1 MNSRIPTYPIAD
13 VNVADDI
20 YYPSP
25 IELESTAI
33 SPNGMIRCLE
43 IDPLL
48 GEAPESQANFSPDA
62 AIEALYEGNRRF
74 AEHRVIH
81 PHEDIF
87 RFEEV
92 AKGQNPFATIL
103 GCSDSR
109 VPLQLIF
116 DQGLGD
122 IFVVRNAGN
131 VVTDTEIASIEYG
144 AFVLGTKVV
153 FVLGHSRCGAVKG
166 AVQNIKLPGQINCI
180 LSLIKPAAIGTVN
193 LPGDPVTNASIAN
206 IKNQIL
212 KLESSVV
219 LSELVAMGE
228 LKIVGGFYELDTGV
242 VTPISG
248 AA

>member
-1 MNSRIPTYPIAD
+1 MNSRIPTYSSFD
-13 VNVADDI
+13 VNAVNDV

-25 IELESTAI
+25 IELESTSI

-48 GEAPESQANFSPDA
+48 GEAPESEANFSPDA
-62 AIEALYEGNRRF
+62 AIETLYEGNRRF

-81 PHEDIF
+81 PHEDTF
-87 RFEEV
+87 RLEEV

-109 VPLQLIF
+109 VALHLIF

-122 IFVVRNAGN
+122 IFVVKNAGN
-131 VVTDTEIASIEYG
+131 VVTDTEMGSIEYG

-153 FVLGHSRCGAVKG
+153 FVLGHCRCGAVKG
-166 AVQNIKLPGQINCI
+166 AVQNIKLPGKINC
-180 LSLIKPAAIGTVN
+180 LLNLIKPAVISTAD
-193 LPGDPVTNASIAN
+193 LPGDRLTNASIAN
-206 IKNQIL
+206 IKNQII
-212 KLESSVV
+212 KLESSLV

-228 LKIVGGFYELDTGV
+228 LKIVGGFYNLDTGV
-242 VTPISG
+242 VMPI
-248 AA
+248 

>member
-1 MNSRIPTYPIAD
+1 MNSEIPIYSIVD
-13 VNVADDI
+13 VNAANDV

-25 IELESTAI
+25 ITLESTAI

-48 GEAPESQANFSPDA
+48 GEAPDCQANVSPDA
-62 AIEALYEGNRRF
+62 AIETLYEGNRRF
-74 AEHRVIH
+74 VEHRVIH
-81 PHEDIF
+81 PHEDTF

-109 VPLQLIF
+109 VSLELIF

-122 IFVVRNAGN
+122 IFVTRNAGN
-131 VVTDTEIASIEYG
+131 VVTDTVMGTIEYG

-153 FVLGHSRCGAVKG
+153 FVLGHCRCGAIKG
-166 AVQNIKLPGQINCI
+166 AVQNIKLPGKIHC
-180 LSLIKPAAIGTVN
+180 LLDLIKPAVISTKD
-193 LPGDPVTNASIAN
+193 LPGDPLTNTSIAN
-206 IKNQIL
+206 IQYQIR
-212 KLESSVV
+212 KLESSPV

-228 LKIVGGFYELDTGV
+228 LKIVGGFYDLDTGI
-242 VTPISG
+242 VTPV
-248 AA
+248 